1 MSFTRAKIGI
11 RVPKRWI
18 YNNMEEREGGG
29 SKPQPCGLQTKVF
42 IIERAALCCCSIFKH
57 FCSFMVYK
65 DLWPLKLYF
74 QHERAGFGLNQCV
87 SAGLQLSEA
96 VVWGGEVGVSSVRRV
111 MEQQQSPSCCCVLV
125 LHPPRA
131 LGRVLGASI
140 RKEVLHGLESIQKSH
155 GFQPSSCFQQYLQDD
170 VIPLVQV
177 EEGEQHHHFV
187 TCERE

>member
-18 YNNMEEREGGG
+18 YSNMEEREGGG

-96 VVWGGEVGVSSVRRV
+96 VVWGGEVGVSLVRRV

-125 LHPPRA
+125 LHHTMGSWEGPWCLHQERGSA
-131 LGRVLGASI
+131 WI
-140 RKEVLHGLESIQKSH
+140 RIHPKITWFSTIIMFSTV
-155 GFQPSSCFQQYLQDD
+155 FA
-170 VIPLVQV
+170 
-177 EEGEQHHHFV
+177 
-187 TCERE
+187 R